1 MKIST
6 KGIYAIRFMIFLAQN
21 EKSAPIPLKDI
32 AKATD
37 ISKKYLEQI
46 ALSLT
51 TAQLVHS
58 IRGASGGYH
67 LAKKPQNISMLDI
80 LTVTEGSLAPVE
92 YLNILSDESSSDE
105 MLCEMFVW
113 RDLHRVIKEY
123 LSNVSLQD
131 IIEHSSQLAADS
143 YSI

>member
-6 KGIYAIRFMIFLAQN
+6 KGIYAVQFMIFLAQ
-21 EKSAPIPLKDI
+21 SAKGELVPLKDV

-37 ISKKYLEQI
+37 ISRKYLEQI

-58 IRGASGGYH
+58 VRGASGGYR
-67 LAKKPQNISMLDI
+67 LARSAKSITMLDI
-80 LTVTEGSLAPVE
+80 LTVTEGSLAPVD
-92 YLNILSDESSSDE
+92 YIDDIGSDPTFDQTHYEV
-105 MLCEMFVW
+105 FVW
-113 RDLHRVIKEY
+113 RDLHKIIKDY
-123 LSNVSLQD
+123 LASVSLQD
-131 IIEHSSQLAADS
+131 IVERSQQLAIDN